1 MTQRSRWAF
10 PRFARVVAAWV
21 AAVVLGAGALA
32 AQGTSGKIEGTVRD
46 QSGAPLNGAQVFIV
60 GTAFAAVSNERGYY
74 FLNNVPAGS
83 YTVRGQYIGYS
94 PGEVRQ
100 VRVFA
105 GQTMTIN
112 IPLEQRAIE
121 VSGVTVTVEQ
131 TPIVPRDQV
140 TSKGIMQGDVI
151 SALPFDAVGQMLR
164 LQPGAVGH
172 GGQRDDLQAAFPRAQ
187 CQLDHVGR
195 LARDGTH
202 KEDVSALQLPASQHM
217 LNIGIR
223 QVR

>member
-10 PRFARVVAAWV
+10 PRLARVAMAWM
-21 AAVVLGAGALA
+21 AAVVLGAGVLS
-32 AQGTSGKIEGTVRD
+32 AQGVTGKIEGTVRD

-74 FLNNVPAGS
+74 FINNVPAGVFV
-83 YTVRGQYIGYS
+83 VRGQYIGYS
-94 PGEVRQ
+94 PGEVRN

-140 TSKGIMQGDVI
+140 TSKPIVGGEVI
-151 SALPFDAVGQMLR
+151 AALPVPKQYFDFLPDHRAVLV
-164 LQPGAVGH
+164 LHA
-172 GGQRDDLQAAFPRAQ
+172 
-187 CQLDHVGR
+187 
-195 LARDGTH
+195 
-202 KEDVSALQLPASQHM
+202 
-217 LNIGIR
+217 
-223 QVR
+223 